1 MEADAKKGGSREMI
15 IGEFQK
21 NTAERVRLTWETY
34 KGIRFL
40 DVRAYYEDS
49 DGELKPTKKGIAI
62 APDKI
67 DALIDLLRKAQQQL
81 NERQAKTVNK

>member
-1 MEADAKKGGSREMI
+1 MI

-21 NTAERVRLTWETY
+21 NTAERVRLTFETY
-34 KGIRFL
+34 KGVKFV
-40 DVRAYYEDS
+40 DVRAYYEDG

-67 DALIDLLRKAQQQL
+67 EALIELLRKAQGQL
-81 NERQAKTVNK
+81 NEKQDKTVNK

>member
-1 MEADAKKGGSREMI
+1 MV

-21 NTAERVRLTWETY
+21 NTAERVRLTFETY
-34 KGIRFL
+34 KGVKFV

-67 DALIDLLRKAQQQL
+67 DALIELLRKAKGQL
-81 NERQAKTVNK
+81 RNQEQDKNANKC